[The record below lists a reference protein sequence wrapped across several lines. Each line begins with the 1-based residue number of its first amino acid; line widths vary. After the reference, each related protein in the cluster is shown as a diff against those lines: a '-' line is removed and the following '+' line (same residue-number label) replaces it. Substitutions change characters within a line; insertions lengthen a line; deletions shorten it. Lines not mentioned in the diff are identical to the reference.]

1 MKCNITSSKL
11 QFPSNRTEYDTGS
24 QCSTLFDFYF
34 TKENKHCAMD
44 SHDFTYWGR
53 RMIDFITHYLQN
65 IHKYSVVPNV
75 EPGYLR
81 HLLPDQP
88 PEQPELWADI
98 FDDVEK
104 YILPGLCHW
113 QHPRFHA
120 YFPAANSM
128 PSIMADMLSTA
139 LGCNGFSWAA
149 SPAIT
154 ELEIL
159 MCDWIGKLLVLP
171 EMFLHSS
178 GIGGGV
184 IQSSA
189 SDCILISMLAA
200 RHQAVE
206 RYKHLFEETNLSD
219 SKIAVLSRLVAYT
232 SKLAHSA
239 VEKASILSFVKLRHL
254 EVDED
259 FSLQGETLQN
269 AIKED
274 KALGLIPFYVCATL
288 GTTSCCSFDHLKSIG
303 KVCRENSIWL
313 HIDGSYAGNAFIC
326 PEFRHYL
333 DGVEDAWSF
342 NINPNKWMLVGYDC
356 SLMWVRST
364 KALTECMVVDPI
376 YLQYEHA
383 VKAVD
388 FRHWGIPLSRRFRA
402 LKLWFVIRI
411 YGASGLRKYIRT
423 FSETPVNII
432 PSFECEWILS
442 TEFYEDP
449 LEFSSR
455 NHS

>member
-1 MKCNITSSKL
+1 MCKMKGQK
-11 QFPSNRTEYDTGS
+11 
-24 QCSTLFDFYF
+24 
-34 TKENKHCAMD
+34 
-44 SHDFTYWGR
+44 
-53 RMIDFITHYLQN
+53 
-65 IHKYSVVPNV
+65 
-75 EPGYLR
+75 PGYLR

-139 LGCNGFSWAA
+139 LGCNGFSWVRQSYFRICKHMSLFSPCFSFQQAA

-232 SKLAHSA
+232 SKLVSFAFYSQFLNRFTGLQKSCHS
-239 VEKASILSFVKLRHL
+239 
-254 EVDED
+254 
-259 FSLQGETLQN
+259 
-269 AIKED
+269 
-274 KALGLIPFYVCATL
+274 
-288 GTTSCCSFDHLKSIG
+288 
-303 KVCRENSIWL
+303 
-313 HIDGSYAGNAFIC
+313 
-326 PEFRHYL
+326 
-333 DGVEDAWSF
+333 
-342 NINPNKWMLVGYDC
+342 
-356 SLMWVRST
+356 
-364 KALTECMVVDPI
+364 
-376 YLQYEHA
+376 
-383 VKAVD
+383 
-388 FRHWGIPLSRRFRA
+388 
-402 LKLWFVIRI
+402 
-411 YGASGLRKYIRT
+411 
-423 FSETPVNII
+423 
-432 PSFECEWILS
+432 
-442 TEFYEDP
+442 
-449 LEFSSR
+449 
-455 NHS
+455 